1 MTVRT
6 PAAVRP
12 ATPADAEEVVR
23 LAALM
28 YAAMGVDADVPGWDR
43 AVHAALHERLGR
55 DVAVF
60 VVDAPDGAPGAG
72 GAGGLAACGASTTAQ
87 RLPGPSNLTAAV
99 AYLQWISS
107 DPRWRRRGLARAVTT
122 ALLDDL
128 RSRGVRVVEL
138 HATAQG
144 EGLYRSLGFTPGAH
158 PDLRLRLDPPGA

>member
-1 MTVRT
+1 MTVTT

-12 ATPADAEEVVR
+12 ATPADADEVVR

-43 AVHAALHERLGR
+43 AVHAALHQRLGQ
-55 DVAVF
+55 DVAVL
-60 VVDAPDGAPGAG
+60 VVDAPDGAGE
-72 GAGGLAACGASTTAQ
+72 LAACGASVTAL

-99 AYLQWISS
+99 AYLQWVST

-128 RSRGVRVVEL
+128 RSRGVGVVEL

-144 EGLYRSLGFTPGAH
+144 EGLYRSLGFAPGPH
-158 PDLRLRLDPPGA
+158 PGLRLRLDPPGA